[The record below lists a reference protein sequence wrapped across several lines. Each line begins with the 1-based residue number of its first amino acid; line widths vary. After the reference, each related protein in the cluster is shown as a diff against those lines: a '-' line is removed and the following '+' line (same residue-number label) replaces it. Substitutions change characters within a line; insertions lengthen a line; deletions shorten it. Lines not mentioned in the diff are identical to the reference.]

1 MKYLFLTAP
10 LLSLALLVPNASAQD
25 EDAPKPGMETDWLKF
40 VKGYKG
46 EKMGAE
52 VREVEQ
58 GEQGQRLV
66 IAIPKV
72 SMADPDTIEEVRVV
86 GQAPQ
91 EIDLIP
97 EFEYEWVGDY
107 DNDFYGLVIRFSDE
121 TRWPIRLFLHS
132 DTGFIR

>member
-1 MKYLFLTAP
+1 MIRRLSIVVTIT
-10 LLSLALLVPNASAQD
+10 LSLLAFTSVAQED
-25 EDAPKPGMETDWLKF
+25 EAPKPGMETDWLEF

-46 EKMGAE
+46 GVMGAE

-58 GEQGQRLV
+58 GEQGSKLV

-72 SMADPDTIEEVRVV
+72 SMADPDQIEEVRVV

-97 EFEYEWVGDY
+97 EFEYEWVDDY

-121 TRWPIRLFLHS
+121 TRWPIRLYLHS
-132 DTGFIR
+132 DTGFVR

>member
-1 MKYLFLTAP
+1 MKILFLTAP
-10 LLSLALLVPNASAQD
+10 LLSLALLVPNAIAQD
-25 EDAPKPGMETDWLKF
+25 EDAPKPGMETDWLEF

-97 EFEYEWVGDY
+97 EFEYEWVDDY

-121 TRWPIRLFLHS
+121 TRWPIRLYLHS

>member
-1 MKYLFLTAP
+1 MKHLFLTAP

-25 EDAPKPGMETDWLKF
+25 EDAPKPGMETDWLEF

-46 EKMGAE
+46 NVMGAE

-66 IAIPKV
+66 IAIPKA

-97 EFEYEWVGDY
+97 EFEYEWVDDY
-107 DNDFYGLVIRFSDE
+107 DNDFYGLVIRFSDD
-121 TRWPIRLFLHS
+121 TRWPIRLYLHS

>member
-1 MKYLFLTAP
+1 MKHLFLTAP
-10 LLSLALLVPNASAQD
+10 LLSLALLVPYANAQD
-25 EDAPKPGMETDWLKF
+25 EEAPKPGMETDWLEF

-72 SMADPDTIEEVRVV
+72 SMADPDAIEEVRVV

-91 EIDLIP
+91 EIDLSP
-97 EFEYEWVGDY
+97 EFEYEWVDDY

-121 TRWPIRLFLHS
+121 TRWPIRLYLHS
-132 DTGFIR
+132 DTGFVR

>member
-1 MKYLFLTAP
+1 MIRRLSISVNIT
-10 LLSLALLVPNASAQD
+10 LSLLAFTSVAQED
-25 EDAPKPGMETDWLKF
+25 EAPKPGMETDWLEF

-46 EKMGAE
+46 GVMGAE

-58 GEQGQRLV
+58 GEQGSKLV

-72 SMADPDTIEEVRVV
+72 SMADPDQIEEVRVV

-97 EFEYEWVGDY
+97 EFEYEWVDDY

-121 TRWPIRLFLHS
+121 TRWPIRLYLHS